1 MNIKEYLKLNRESSW
16 KLGIAEH
23 GYEDILKHNI
33 HWLDDSKYPNKWFS
47 DPFIYDY
54 NDSTIWLFVEEYDYK
69 FNKGRIARL
78 TVDRNL
84 WRIVECKILL
94 DLPTHLSFPVIN
106 RIDGKI
112 YVTPE
117 NNLSGEFDLY
127 IYNEEKEKLEKV
139 KTLVNKRLTDAVPF
153 ELNGRWY
160 LTTTEEPHPNG
171 GLLDIYISNSL
182 MGPFTKVQSVQFKE
196 NISRNAGQPF
206 LYKDRLMRA
215 AQESNYSYGHNLSF
229 QEISVDTNG
238 NLAFKEVNR
247 IYQRSGRFIYGTHT
261 YNEYKGMGV
270 TDVKGDR
277 NFLIGRFYY
286 LVHEMLVKLHIK
298 NPILLK

>member
-1 MNIKEYLKLNRESSW
+1 M
-16 KLGIAEH
+16 
-23 GYEDILKHNI
+23 
-33 HWLDDSKYPNKWFS
+33 
-47 DPFIYDY
+47 
-54 NDSTIWLFVEEYDYK
+54 
-69 FNKGRIARL
+69 
-78 TVDRNL
+78 
-84 WRIVECKILL
+84 
-94 DLPTHLSFPVIN
+94 SFPVIN

-127 IYNEEKEKLEKV
+127 VYNEEKEKLEKV

-196 NISRNAGQPF
+196 NIYRNAGQPF